1 MRFPAI
7 NLHLYRISLC
17 FPYVFPCFP
26 HVYEGM
32 FHLFLCFSHGFP
44 IKTSI
49 DSGFSHVFPG
59 FSHGVWG
66 FVDGMAPEVA
76 IVTGAS
82 RGIGAAIADALA
94 KVVTL
99 W

>member
-1 MRFPAI
+1 
-7 NLHLYRISLC
+7 
-17 FPYVFPCFP
+17 
-26 HVYEGM
+26 M
-32 FHLFLCFSHGFP
+32 FHLFLCFSHDFP

-49 DSGFSHVFPG
+49 DRGFSHVFPG

-66 FVDGMAPEVA
+66 FVDGMALEVA

-94 KVVTL
+94 KVFFFGLPFGERLHFATENHHF
-99 W
+99 